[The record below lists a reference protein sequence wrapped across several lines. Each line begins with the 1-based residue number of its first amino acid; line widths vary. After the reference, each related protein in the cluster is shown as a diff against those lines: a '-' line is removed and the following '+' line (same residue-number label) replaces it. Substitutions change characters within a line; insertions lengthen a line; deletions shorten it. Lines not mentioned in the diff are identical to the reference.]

1 MVWDIKTRH
10 DSDVLE
16 LTYGLSDGSND
27 GECTKQSF
35 RWSGAEFAQIG
46 PKESTI
52 CPT

>member
-1 MVWDIKTRH
+1 MVWDIKTSH

-16 LTYGLSDGSND
+16 VTYGSRDGSND